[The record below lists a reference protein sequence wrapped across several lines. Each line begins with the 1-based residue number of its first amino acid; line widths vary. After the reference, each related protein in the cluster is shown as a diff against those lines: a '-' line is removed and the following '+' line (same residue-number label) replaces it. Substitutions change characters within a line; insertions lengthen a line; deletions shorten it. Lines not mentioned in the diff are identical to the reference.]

1 MDNKKL
7 EELIDKQ
14 IDYLNGLEPG
24 TEEYAKAMKQLNE
37 VNKMRKRTPLDIGL
51 DITKVVAPA
60 VITGAFGVICT
71 KMSCKTAV
79 YQTDRVSDLE
89 DVGVVGKSKT
99 LTTVSK
105 PRLFC

>member
-1 MDNKKL
+1 MDNKKV
-7 EELIDKQ
+7 EELINKQ

-24 TEEYAKAMKQLNE
+24 TEEYAKGMKQLGE
-37 VNKMRKRTPLDIGL
+37 LNKMRKRTPLDIGL
-51 DITKVVAPA
+51 EVTKVVVPA
-60 VITGAFGVICT
+60 MITGTFGVICT
-71 KMSCKTAV
+71 KMSCRTAV